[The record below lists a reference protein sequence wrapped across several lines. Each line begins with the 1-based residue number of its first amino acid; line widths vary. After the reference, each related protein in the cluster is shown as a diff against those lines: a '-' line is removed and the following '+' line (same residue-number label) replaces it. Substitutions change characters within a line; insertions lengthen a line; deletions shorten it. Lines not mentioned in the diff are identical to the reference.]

1 MAGLVS
7 RDCHD
12 RIVPTAG
19 SITISLDHD
28 GKAIAGPAGQSS
40 ARDRQRGDSER
51 RQRQAG
57 KRGHAIDG
65 LSGRRPACKAGGL
78 ASNRGCDDDNRRVA
92 GHGIAILI
100 CNCGRDQRQELSRRH
115 AKVPEGSR
123 NHNLARSRRRD
134 CTAADPTRQ
143 SWA

>member
-12 RIVPTAG
+12 RIVRTAG
-19 SITISLDHD
+19 RITISLDHD

-57 KRGHAIDG
+57 KRGHSIDG
-65 LSGRRPACKAGGL
+65 RNGRDATRKAG
-78 ASNRGCDDDNRRVA
+78 RVTTNRR
-92 GHGIAILI
+92 GDFHTRRTIGDRIAILI
-100 CNCGRDQRQELSRRH
+100 CDPCRDRVGFPRRKGPWCEWHCLISSLGLRQIR
-115 AKVPEGSR
+115 
-123 NHNLARSRRRD
+123 
-134 CTAADPTRQ
+134 
-143 SWA
+143 